1 MTKAKIPLT
10 ENVTY
15 QLFDKNG
22 EAKSIFKHN
31 FLGRA
36 LMKLGLDM
44 KGFLFGSNTMAM
56 TISNLVTNAG
66 YAFVA
71 ARIISDSTEDLANYI
86 AVGTSSTAA
95 AATQTALG
103 AEIVDSG
110 LARATATLSRV
121 TTTETNDTA
130 QLVKQFTVS
139 GTKAVT
145 ESGIFNAASAGTMVA
160 RQVFSAINV
169 SSGDTLQISWKL
181 SVSS

>member
-15 QLFDKNG
+15 QLFDKAGN
-22 EAKSIFKHN
+22 AKSIFKHN
-31 FLGRA
+31 FLGKT

-66 YAFVA
+66 YAFVS
-71 ARIISDSTEDLANYI
+71 ARIISDSTEDLADNI

-95 AATQTALG
+95 TSTDTALG

-110 LARATATLSRV
+110 LARATATLTRV
-121 TTTETNDTA
+121 TTTVTDDTS

-145 ESGIFNAASAGTMVA
+145 ESGVFNAAAAGTMVA

-169 SSGDTLQISWKL
+169 SSGDTLQLTWRF